1 MWQLRHPPARQ
12 LAVNSKTSLGLAIA
26 IAAIA
31 LASALFVAAG
41 YAADLPSREGVL
53 IIHSNARP
61 TPAAVIV
68 EDAMRQVLANSLGRP
83 VEIYSEYLDA
93 ERFPTPGNA
102 ATAGEYLARKYGDRN
117 IRVIVASAAQALQ
130 FAIAFRD
137 RISAS
142 VPVVHV
148 GVPKDQLEAMTL
160 LPTVVGATVDLDPT
174 ATLRMASRLQ
184 PDAKHLVIA
193 LGAAER
199 DRAWGDRVRSAVKRL
214 PADIDAEYLAGL
226 RTEELLQR
234 LRALPKNTI
243 VFTPGYFVDGAGQVG
258 SPRQS
263 VELIAAASTA
273 PVYGALDT
281 FMGAGVV
288 GGYMTPY
295 VEQATR
301 AGGIV
306 VKLLNG
312 TPPSEIAPSSVD
324 ARPMVDWRQI
334 QRWGIDDRL
343 LPPDTIVQFR
353 EPSLWARYWQAV
365 SIALAILVLQAG
377 SIVWLLAERRRR
389 RLAEADSQKRFS
401 EMAHMNRRVAMG
413 GLTAS
418 IAHELNQPL
427 GAIHNNAGA
436 AQLLIKADPPR
447 LDEVAEI
454 LEDIKHDDKRA
465 SEVLARIRRMLR
477 KTDLE
482 VGALD
487 LSDAMGETQKLLAYD
502 AQTHGVSVKVE
513 PEAGLPKVWADSV
526 QVQQVLL
533 NLSLNSIEAMQGQP
547 PETRQLTIRSRQ
559 SNAKEAEVSVIDSGT
574 GIPDEILPNVFDP
587 FVTSK
592 VGGMG
597 LGLSISRTIVE
608 AYGGRM
614 RAESMPTGGAAVHF
628 TLPFE
633 SGRHP

>member
-12 LAVNSKTSLGLAIA
+12 LAVKSKTSLGLAVA
-26 IAAIA
+26 IAATA

-41 YAADLPSREGVL
+41 HAADLPSREGVL

-93 ERFPTPGNA
+93 ERFPTPDNA

-117 IRVIVASAAQALQ
+117 IRVITASAAQALQ

-148 GVPKDQLEAMTL
+148 GVPKDQAESMTL
-160 LPTVVGATVDLDPT
+160 LPGVVGATADLDPT
-174 ATLRMASRLQ
+174 PTLRMALQLQ
-184 PDAKHLVIA
+184 PDARHIVVA

-199 DRAWGDRVRSAVKRL
+199 DRLWGDRVRSAMKRL
-214 PADIDAEYLAGL
+214 PGDVDAEYLTGL
-226 RTEELLQR
+226 RTEDLLQR
-234 LRALPKNTI
+234 LRVLPKNTI

-263 VELIAAASTA
+263 VESIGAASAA

-281 FMGAGVV
+281 FLGAGIV
-288 GGYMTPY
+288 GGYMTLY
-295 VEQATR
+295 VDQATR
-301 AGGIV
+301 AGQIV

-312 TPPSEIAPSSVD
+312 TNPSEIAPSSVA
-324 ARPMVDWRQI
+324 ARPIVDWRQI

-343 LPPDTIVQFR
+343 LPADTLVQFR
-353 EPSLWARYWQAV
+353 EPSLWAKYWQAA
-365 SIALAILVLQAG
+365 SIAIAILLLQAG
-377 SIVWLLAERRRR
+377 TIVWLLAERRRR

-502 AQTHGVSVKVE
+502 AQTHGVSVKVDPE
-513 PEAGLPKVWADSV
+513 PGLPNVWADSV
-526 QVQQVLL
+526 QIQQVLL
-533 NLSLNSIEAMQGQP
+533 NLALNSMEAMQGQP
-547 PETRQLTIRSRQ
+547 AETRQLTIRSRQ

-574 GIPDEILPNVFDP
+574 GIPDEMLPHVFDP

-614 RAESMPTGGAAVHF
+614 RAESMPKGGAAVHF

-633 SGRHP
+633 SGRHA